1 MMSTNMLVSN
11 LFNISVLYLNV
22 FSLFFFFP
30 FILQS
35 LVFHK
40 NYVSMN
46 KWLNLQGVRQ
56 KASNKFFH
64 FLFSFD
70 FFSSVSVQ
78 INCLWWSLMIL
89 NNKNRSQA
97 TYVVRT
103 FLIPT
108 HYFFCFCLTAINAD
122 LIQLLRKGFA
132 SILRSQW

>member
-1 MMSTNMLVSN
+1 MLVSN

-30 FILQS
+30 FIVQS

-46 KWLNLQGVRQ
+46 KWLNLLGVRQ

-70 FFSSVSVQ
+70 FFPSVSVQ
-78 INCLWWSLMIL
+78 INRLWWSLMIL
-89 NNKNRSQA
+89 NTKNRSQA
-97 TYVVRT
+97 TYVVST
-103 FLIPT
+103 FLNPT
-108 HYFFCFCLTAINAD
+108 HYFFCFCLTAISAD

-132 SILRSQW
+132 SFFRSQR

>member
-1 MMSTNMLVSN
+1 MSTNMLVSN

-108 HYFFCFCLTAINAD
+108 HYFFCFCLTAISANP
-122 LIQLLRKGFA
+122 IQLLRKGFA